1 MMVQNR
7 GKNVPSNHESILKI
21 FLAELFLSKCHC
33 AELLFIL
40 QRCWGIMAGRECRK
54 FTIDV
59 VTDSDLCDDGV
70 KSAVYVKSNRMASG
84 TRPDN
89 GKLKIFN

>member
-1 MMVQNR
+1 MSPATMNQFSLLN
-7 GKNVPSNHESILKI
+7 
-21 FLAELFLSKCHC
+21 FLSKCHC

-59 VTDSDLCDDGV
+59 VTDSDLCDGV
-70 KSAVYVKSNRMASG
+70 KSNVYVKSNRMASG
-84 TRPDN
+84 TPDN
-89 GKLKIFN
+89 GELKIFS